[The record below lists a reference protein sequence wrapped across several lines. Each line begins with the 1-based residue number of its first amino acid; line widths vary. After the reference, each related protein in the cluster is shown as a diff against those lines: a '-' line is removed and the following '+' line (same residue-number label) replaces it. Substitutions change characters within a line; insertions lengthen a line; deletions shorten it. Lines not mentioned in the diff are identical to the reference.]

1 MHFSRDH
8 LTSVLISGCTLLA
21 ALWLVAAHFNRGF
34 KQAYDLTFDDFAD
47 FQPALEGCT
56 IEKLPRASPDA
67 TDANIVAFILASP
80 PSALSGLDRQG
91 SQQGSMPD
99 PRSPNTT
106 HNLPSRFLVR
116 LVHGYSMPMCMKRKS
131 YTVEKI
137 QDHEVRSTT
146 DPKLLSAFKMAG
158 NSGSP
163 ITDNGATEAPRIP
176 PSYPFPVQ
184 LWRLTSS
191 VGDVAYWVTTM
202 IRSGDFEP
210 TKEDICSMRYPV
222 VNYPDDP
229 NWTPRG
235 LSLETLKNPRDAFWC
250 WFNSRWDG
258 SGWDVLTF
266 LGLRPGAAG
275 SAELLSYMTIVNIE
289 SSDAQTHAVDE
300 ALMRHAAMLKEFQKW
315 RGNAAGSPQ
324 AVPPLPAAAEPFR

>member
-8 LTSVLISGCTLLA
+8 LTSALISGCTLLT
-21 ALWLVAAHFNRGF
+21 ALWLVAAHYNRGF
-34 KQAYDLTFDDFAD
+34 KKAYDLTFDDFAD
-47 FQPALEGCT
+47 FQPALEGCA

-67 TDANIVAFILASP
+67 TDANIVAFVLVSS

-158 NSGSP
+158 GGGSYP
-163 ITDNGATEAPRIP
+163 LPLG
-176 PSYPFPVQ
+176 SYPFPVQ

-235 LSLETLKNPRDAFWC
+235 LSMETLKNPRDAFWC

-275 SAELLSYMTIVNIE
+275 SAELLSYMTIVNVE
-289 SSDAQTHAVDE
+289 PSDDHARAVEE
-300 ALMRHAAMLKEFQKW
+300 ALMRHAAMLREFQTW
-315 RGNAAGSPQ
+315 RGNVARSPQ
-324 AVPPLPAAAEPFR
+324 TVPLLPAAAEPFR